1 VSALTGTHPA
11 SDLLEPA
18 ADEITHLM
26 AQGHEQGYLDIG
38 DIQEQLKD
46 VELTPE
52 QLEAMLFF
60 LHDQGVEV
68 VETRDGDTSDGRSE
82 APAAEEIAP
91 APLDVAAPT
100 GASTDSLRLYLRE
113 MGKVQL
119 LTAAEEVSLAKRIE
133 RHDMAAKRKLIE
145 ANLRLVV
152 SIAKR
157 YTGSPVPFQDLIQ
170 EGNLGL
176 IRAVE
181 KFQYERGFKFSTY
194 ASWWIKQSIERAIVN
209 QTRTI
214 RLPVHIA
221 EIVNSYMR
229 ANRQLTQKLG
239 RDPSPEEVA
248 KKMKVTVDK
257 VRSISQVV
265 RETYSLDMLIGD
277 QEEDTL
283 KDILQ
288 DTNALSPA
296 SFSDDIRRREHIDD
310 WLKQLSVSEKKVVEM
325 RFGLNDGEPMTLD
338 SIGKEFGITRERV
351 RQIETQALNKLRA
364 ITKRKK
370 IDLEGML

>member
-1 VSALTGTHPA
+1 MGERERPVDDLMDAESYREELEDKGEAEKPSANEAAESVEDSSSQRGLDAIKYYLKEIRKTPLLTF
-11 SDLLEPA
+11 E
-18 ADEITHLM
+18 
-26 AQGHEQGYLDIG
+26 
-38 DIQEQLKD
+38 QEQ
-46 VELTPE
+46 EL
-52 QLEAMLFF
+52 A
-60 LHDQGVEV
+60 
-68 VETRDGDTSDGRSE
+68 
-82 APAAEEIAP
+82 
-91 APLDVAAPT
+91 
-100 GASTDSLRLYLRE
+100 
-113 MGKVQL
+113 
-119 LTAAEEVSLAKRIE
+119 
-133 RHDMAAKRKLIE
+133 KLIE
-145 ANLRLVV
+145 KGDQEARARMIESNLRLVV
-152 SIAKR
+152 AIGKKYINRGLQFSDI
-157 YTGSPVPFQDLIQ
+157 IE

-229 ANRQLTQKLG
+229 ASRQLTQALG
-239 RDPSPEEVA
+239 RDPSIEEIA
-248 KKMKVTVDK
+248 KKMKVTVEK

-288 DTNALSPA
+288 DNNALSPA
-296 SFSDDIRRREHIDD
+296 TVSDEIRRREHIDE
-310 WLKQLSVSEKKVVEM
+310 WLQQLSVSERKVIEM
-325 RFGLNDGEPMTLD
+325 RFGLVDGEPKTLD

-351 RQIETQALNKLRA
+351 RQIETQALNKLRL
-364 ITKRKK
+364 ITRRKR
-370 IDLEGML
+370 IDLEEML

>member
-1 VSALTGTHPA
+1 MSERERPVDDLMGAESYSEELEEKDEVEKLNRSNGTSDETAEETSEGASSQKGLDAIKYYLKEIRKTPLLTF
-11 SDLLEPA
+11 E
-18 ADEITHLM
+18 
-26 AQGHEQGYLDIG
+26 
-38 DIQEQLKD
+38 QEQ
-46 VELTPE
+46 E
-52 QLEAMLFF
+52 
-60 LHDQGVEV
+60 
-68 VETRDGDTSDGRSE
+68 
-82 APAAEEIAP
+82 
-91 APLDVAAPT
+91 
-100 GASTDSLRLYLRE
+100 
-113 MGKVQL
+113 
-119 LTAAEEVSLAKRIE
+119 LAKRIE
-133 RHDMAAKRKLIE
+133 QGDGEARAKMIE

-152 SIAKR
+152 AIGKKYINRGLQFSDI
-157 YTGSPVPFQDLIQ
+157 IE

-229 ANRQLTQKLG
+229 AVRQLTQSLG
-239 RDPSPEEVA
+239 REPLIEEIA
-248 KKMKVTVDK
+248 KKMRVTVDK

-288 DTNALSPA
+288 DNNALSPA
-296 SFSDDIRRREHIDD
+296 SFSDDIRRREHIEE
-310 WLKQLSVSEKKVVEM
+310 WLQQLSVSERKVIEL
-325 RFGLNDGEPMTLD
+325 RFGLNDGEPKTLD

>member
-1 VSALTGTHPA
+1 MSERERSVDDLMGAEPYGEEREEKEERVNTAEDLPEAAAETVADQKGLDAIKYYLKEIRKTPLLTF
-11 SDLLEPA
+11 E
-18 ADEITHLM
+18 
-26 AQGHEQGYLDIG
+26 
-38 DIQEQLKD
+38 QEQ
-46 VELTPE
+46 E
-52 QLEAMLFF
+52 
-60 LHDQGVEV
+60 
-68 VETRDGDTSDGRSE
+68 
-82 APAAEEIAP
+82 
-91 APLDVAAPT
+91 
-100 GASTDSLRLYLRE
+100 
-113 MGKVQL
+113 
-119 LTAAEEVSLAKRIE
+119 LAKQIE
-133 RHDMAAKRKLIE
+133 AGDPNARAKMIE

-152 SIAKR
+152 AIGKKYINRGLQFSDI
-157 YTGSPVPFQDLIQ
+157 IE

-181 KFQYERGFKFSTY
+181 KFQYQRGFKFSTY
-194 ASWWIKQSIERAIVN
+194 ASWWIKQAIERAIVN

-229 ANRQLTQKLG
+229 ASRQLTQSLG
-239 RDPSPEEVA
+239 RDPSIDDIA

-288 DTNALSPA
+288 DNNALSPA
-296 SFSDDIRRREHIDD
+296 SVSDEIRRREHIDE
-310 WLKQLSVSEKKVVEM
+310 WLQQLSVSERKVIEL
-325 RFGLNDGEPMTLD
+325 RFGLNDGEPKTLD

-370 IDLEGML
+370 IDFEGML

>member
-1 VSALTGTHPA
+1 MSERERSVDDLMGSEPYSEEIEEKEEAEKSNGSEES
-11 SDLLEPA
+11 SDN
-18 ADEITHLM
+18 
-26 AQGHEQGYLDIG
+26 
-38 DIQEQLKD
+38 
-46 VELTPE
+46 
-52 QLEAMLFF
+52 
-60 LHDQGVEV
+60 
-68 VETRDGDTSDGRSE
+68 
-82 APAAEEIAP
+82 APAQKG
-91 APLDVAAPT
+91 LDAIKY
-100 GASTDSLRLYLRE
+100 YLRE
-113 MGKVQL
+113 IRKTPL
-119 LTAAEEVSLAKRIE
+119 LTFEQEQALAKRIE
-133 RHDMAAKRKLIE
+133 QGDQEARARMIE

-152 SIAKR
+152 AIGKKYINRGLQFSDI
-157 YTGSPVPFQDLIQ
+157 IE

-194 ASWWIKQSIERAIVN
+194 ASWWIRQSIERAIVN

-229 ANRQLTQKLG
+229 AVRQLTQKLG
-239 RDPSPEEVA
+239 REPQMDELA

-288 DTNALSPA
+288 DNNALSPA
-296 SFSDDIRRREHIDD
+296 SVSDEIRRREHIDD
-310 WLKQLSVSEKKVVEM
+310 WLQQLTVSERKVIEL
-325 RFGLNDGEPMTLD
+325 RFGLIDGEPKTLD

-351 RQIETQALNKLRA
+351 RQIETQALNKLRV
-364 ITKRKK
+364 ITRRKK

>member
-1 VSALTGTHPA
+1 MSERERSVDDMMGAEPFSEENEGKES
-11 SDLLEPA
+11 SDKESSR
-18 ADEITHLM
+18 ES
-26 AQGHEQGYLDIG
+26 
-38 DIQEQLKD
+38 
-46 VELTPE
+46 
-52 QLEAMLFF
+52 
-60 LHDQGVEV
+60 
-68 VETRDGDTSDGRSE
+68 SDGASE
-82 APAAEEIAP
+82 APAQKGLDAIKYYLKEIRKTP
-91 APLDVAAPT
+91 
-100 GASTDSLRLYLRE
+100 
-113 MGKVQL
+113 L
-119 LTAAEEVSLAKRIE
+119 LTFEQEQELAKKIE
-133 RHDMAAKRKLIE
+133 KGDQKARANMIE

-152 SIAKR
+152 AIGKKYINRGLQFSDI
-157 YTGSPVPFQDLIQ
+157 IE

-181 KFQYERGFKFSTY
+181 KFQYQRGFKFSTY

-229 ANRQLTQKLG
+229 SVRQLTQVLG
-239 RDPSPEEVA
+239 RDPQIEEIA
-248 KKMKVTVDK
+248 KKMKVSVDK

-296 SFSDDIRRREHIDD
+296 SASEEIRRREHIDD
-310 WLKQLSVSEKKVVEM
+310 WLQQLSVIERKVVEL
-325 RFGLNDGEPMTLD
+325 RFGLGDGEAKTLD

-351 RQIETQALNKLRA
+351 RQIETQALNKLRV
-364 ITKRKK
+364 ITKRKH
-370 IDLEGML
+370 IDFEEMLL

>member
-1 VSALTGTHPA
+1 MSERERPVDDMMGTDSYGGEAEEKEPDEKASSRDTESDSEGSSAHKGLDAIKYYLKEIRKTPLLTF
-11 SDLLEPA
+11 D
-18 ADEITHLM
+18 
-26 AQGHEQGYLDIG
+26 
-38 DIQEQLKD
+38 QEQ
-46 VELTPE
+46 E
-52 QLEAMLFF
+52 
-60 LHDQGVEV
+60 
-68 VETRDGDTSDGRSE
+68 
-82 APAAEEIAP
+82 
-91 APLDVAAPT
+91 
-100 GASTDSLRLYLRE
+100 
-113 MGKVQL
+113 
-119 LTAAEEVSLAKRIE
+119 LAKKIE
-133 RHDMAAKRKLIE
+133 KGDQDARAKMIE
-145 ANLRLVV
+145 SNLRLVV
-152 SIAKR
+152 AIGKKYINRGLQFSDI
-157 YTGSPVPFQDLIQ
+157 IE

-229 ANRQLTQKLG
+229 ATRQLTQSLG
-239 RDPSPEEVA
+239 RDPQIEEVA

-288 DTNALSPA
+288 DNNALSPA
-296 SFSDDIRRREHIDD
+296 SVSDDIRRREHIDD
-310 WLKQLSVSEKKVVEM
+310 WLQQLSVSEKKVVEM
-325 RFGLNDGEPMTLD
+325 RFGLVDGEPKTLD

-351 RQIETQALNKLRA
+351 RQIETQALNKLRV

>member
-1 VSALTGTHPA
+1 MSERERSVDDLMGGPFGDENEEKENRVTSAEDSSGAEAEADSGQKGLDAIKYYLKEIRKTPLLTF
-11 SDLLEPA
+11 E
-18 ADEITHLM
+18 
-26 AQGHEQGYLDIG
+26 
-38 DIQEQLKD
+38 QEQ
-46 VELTPE
+46 E
-52 QLEAMLFF
+52 
-60 LHDQGVEV
+60 
-68 VETRDGDTSDGRSE
+68 
-82 APAAEEIAP
+82 
-91 APLDVAAPT
+91 
-100 GASTDSLRLYLRE
+100 
-113 MGKVQL
+113 
-119 LTAAEEVSLAKRIE
+119 LAKRIE
-133 RHDMAAKRKLIE
+133 QGDTDARAKMIE

-152 SIAKR
+152 AIGKKYINRGLQFSDI
-157 YTGSPVPFQDLIQ
+157 IE

-194 ASWWIKQSIERAIVN
+194 ASWWIKQAIERAIVN

-229 ANRQLTQKLG
+229 ATRQLTQTLG
-239 RDPSPEEVA
+239 REPTIEEIA
-248 KKMKVTVDK
+248 KKMKVTEEK

-288 DTNALSPA
+288 DNNALSPA
-296 SFSDDIRRREHIDD
+296 TVSDEIRRREHIDE
-310 WLKQLSVSEKKVVEM
+310 WLQQLSVSERKVIEL
-325 RFGLNDGEPMTLD
+325 RFGLLDGEPKTLD

-370 IDLEGML
+370 IDFEGMI

>member
-1 VSALTGTHPA
+1 MNEQERPVDDLMDAGSFSEEPEEKGEPEKTGDVGKETEDVSSQRGLDAIKYYLKEIRKTPLLTF
-11 SDLLEPA
+11 E
-18 ADEITHLM
+18 
-26 AQGHEQGYLDIG
+26 
-38 DIQEQLKD
+38 QEQ
-46 VELTPE
+46 E
-52 QLEAMLFF
+52 
-60 LHDQGVEV
+60 
-68 VETRDGDTSDGRSE
+68 
-82 APAAEEIAP
+82 
-91 APLDVAAPT
+91 
-100 GASTDSLRLYLRE
+100 
-113 MGKVQL
+113 
-119 LTAAEEVSLAKRIE
+119 LAKRIE
-133 RHDMAAKRKLIE
+133 KGDLEARAKMIE

-152 SIAKR
+152 AIGKKYINRGLQFSDI
-157 YTGSPVPFQDLIQ
+157 IE

-221 EIVNSYMR
+221 EIVNTYTR
-229 ANRQLTQKLG
+229 AMRQLTQSLG
-239 RDPSPEEVA
+239 REPSIEEIA
-248 KKMKVTVDK
+248 KKMKSTVEK

-288 DTNALSPA
+288 DNNALSPA
-296 SFSDDIRRREHIDD
+296 TVSDEIRRREHIDE
-310 WLKQLSVSEKKVVEM
+310 WLNQLSVSERKVIEM
-325 RFGLNDGEPMTLD
+325 RFGLVDGEPRTLD
-338 SIGKEFGITRERV
+338 NIGKEFGITRERV
-351 RQIETQALNKLRA
+351 RQIETQALNKLRI
-364 ITKRKK
+364 ITRRKK

>member
-1 VSALTGTHPA
+1 MSERERRVDDLMGLESDREEPGEKNEADKSTTTEDGSTERASEGASAQKGLDAIKYYLKEIRKTPLLTF
-11 SDLLEPA
+11 E
-18 ADEITHLM
+18 
-26 AQGHEQGYLDIG
+26 
-38 DIQEQLKD
+38 QEQ
-46 VELTPE
+46 E
-52 QLEAMLFF
+52 
-60 LHDQGVEV
+60 
-68 VETRDGDTSDGRSE
+68 
-82 APAAEEIAP
+82 
-91 APLDVAAPT
+91 
-100 GASTDSLRLYLRE
+100 
-113 MGKVQL
+113 
-119 LTAAEEVSLAKRIE
+119 LAKRIE
-133 RHDMAAKRKLIE
+133 QGDQEARAKMIE

-152 SIAKR
+152 AIGKKYINRGLQFSDI
-157 YTGSPVPFQDLIQ
+157 IE

-181 KFQYERGFKFSTY
+181 KFQYQRGFKFSTY

-229 ANRQLTQKLG
+229 AVRQLTQSLG
-239 RDPSPEEVA
+239 RDPQPEEIA
-248 KKMKVTVDK
+248 KKMKVTVEK

-288 DTNALSPA
+288 DNNAVSPA
-296 SFSDDIRRREHIDD
+296 SISDEIRRREHIDD
-310 WLKQLSVSEKKVVEM
+310 WLLQLSVSERKVIEM
-325 RFGLNDGEPMTLD
+325 RFGLLDGEPKTLD
-338 SIGKEFGITRERV
+338 SIGKDFGITRERV
-351 RQIETQALNKLRA
+351 RQIETQALNKLRV

>member
-1 VSALTGTHPA
+1 MSERERSVDDVMGAGPYGERTDEDSEEREEKVSSAEGSSETASESAGQKGLDAIKYYLKEIRKTPLLTF
-11 SDLLEPA
+11 D
-18 ADEITHLM
+18 
-26 AQGHEQGYLDIG
+26 
-38 DIQEQLKD
+38 QEQ
-46 VELTPE
+46 E
-52 QLEAMLFF
+52 
-60 LHDQGVEV
+60 
-68 VETRDGDTSDGRSE
+68 
-82 APAAEEIAP
+82 
-91 APLDVAAPT
+91 
-100 GASTDSLRLYLRE
+100 
-113 MGKVQL
+113 
-119 LTAAEEVSLAKRIE
+119 LAKRIAQGDQE
-133 RHDMAAKRKLIE
+133 ARAKMIE

-152 SIAKR
+152 AIGKKYINRGLQFSDI
-157 YTGSPVPFQDLIQ
+157 IE

-181 KFQYERGFKFSTY
+181 KFQYQRGFKFSTY
-194 ASWWIKQSIERAIVN
+194 ASWWIKQAIERAIVN

-221 EIVNSYMR
+221 EIVNSYLR
-229 ANRQLTQKLG
+229 ATRQLTQSLG
-239 RDPSPEEVA
+239 RDPQIEEIA
-248 KKMKVTVDK
+248 KKMKVTVEK

-288 DTNALSPA
+288 DSNAISPA
-296 SFSDDIRRREHIDD
+296 SFSDEIRRREHIDE
-310 WLKQLSVSEKKVVEM
+310 WLQQLSVSERKVIEM
-325 RFGLNDGEPMTLD
+325 RFGLVDGEPRTLD
-338 SIGKEFGITRERV
+338 NIGKEFGITRERV

>member
-1 VSALTGTHPA
+1 MSERERSVDDVMGPKSYSDELEEKDEQEKLNQKDEQGGDTEGGSSQKGLDAIKYYLKEIRKTPLLTFEQEQ
-11 SDLLEPA
+11 DLA
-18 ADEITHLM
+18 KKI
-26 AQGHEQGYLDIG
+26 AQG
-38 DIQEQLKD
+38 
-46 VELTPE
+46 
-52 QLEAMLFF
+52 
-60 LHDQGVEV
+60 
-68 VETRDGDTSDGRSE
+68 DGDAR
-82 APAAEEIAP
+82 A
-91 APLDVAAPT
+91 
-100 GASTDSLRLYLRE
+100 R
-113 MGKVQL
+113 M
-119 LTAAEEVSLAKRIE
+119 
-133 RHDMAAKRKLIE
+133 IE

-152 SIAKR
+152 AIGKKYINR
-157 YTGSPVPFQDLIQ
+157 GLPFSDIIE

-229 ANRQLTQKLG
+229 ATRQLTQKLG
-239 RDPSPEEVA
+239 RDPSIEEIA
-248 KKMKVTVDK
+248 KKMKVTIDK

-288 DTNALSPA
+288 DNNALSPA
-296 SFSDDIRRREHIDD
+296 SFSDDIRRREHIDE
-310 WLKQLSVSEKKVVEM
+310 WLRHLSVSEKKVVEM

-364 ITKRKK
+364 ITKRRK

>member
-1 VSALTGTHPA
+1 MSERERSVDDLMGAGPYGEGTDEDREEREEKVSTAEGSSETASESESAGQKGLDAIKYYLKEIRKTPLLTF
-11 SDLLEPA
+11 D
-18 ADEITHLM
+18 
-26 AQGHEQGYLDIG
+26 
-38 DIQEQLKD
+38 QEQ
-46 VELTPE
+46 E
-52 QLEAMLFF
+52 
-60 LHDQGVEV
+60 
-68 VETRDGDTSDGRSE
+68 
-82 APAAEEIAP
+82 
-91 APLDVAAPT
+91 
-100 GASTDSLRLYLRE
+100 
-113 MGKVQL
+113 
-119 LTAAEEVSLAKRIE
+119 LAKRIAQGDQE
-133 RHDMAAKRKLIE
+133 ARAKMIE

-152 SIAKR
+152 AIGKKYINRGLQFSDI
-157 YTGSPVPFQDLIQ
+157 IE

-181 KFQYERGFKFSTY
+181 KFQYQRGFKFSTY
-194 ASWWIKQSIERAIVN
+194 ASWWIKQAIERAIVN

-221 EIVNSYMR
+221 EIVNSYLR
-229 ANRQLTQKLG
+229 ATRQLTQSLG
-239 RDPSPEEVA
+239 RDPQIEEIA
-248 KKMKVTVDK
+248 KKMKVTVEK

-288 DTNALSPA
+288 DSNAISPA
-296 SFSDDIRRREHIDD
+296 SFSDEIRRREHIDE
-310 WLKQLSVSEKKVVEM
+310 WLQQLSVSERKVIEM
-325 RFGLNDGEPMTLD
+325 RFGLVDGEPRTLD
-338 SIGKEFGITRERV
+338 NIGKEFGITRERV

>member
-1 VSALTGTHPA
+1 MNERERSVD
-11 SDLLEPA
+11 DLMGAEPYGEENEEKEEESRGSSTEESSEAA
-18 ADEITHLM
+18 ADSGSGQKGLDAIKYYLKEIRKTPLLTF
-26 AQGHEQGYLDIG
+26 E
-38 DIQEQLKD
+38 QEQ
-46 VELTPE
+46 E
-52 QLEAMLFF
+52 
-60 LHDQGVEV
+60 
-68 VETRDGDTSDGRSE
+68 
-82 APAAEEIAP
+82 
-91 APLDVAAPT
+91 
-100 GASTDSLRLYLRE
+100 
-113 MGKVQL
+113 
-119 LTAAEEVSLAKRIE
+119 LAKRIAQGDQE
-133 RHDMAAKRKLIE
+133 ARAKMIE

-152 SIAKR
+152 AIGKKYINRGLQFSDI
-157 YTGSPVPFQDLIQ
+157 IE

-181 KFQYERGFKFSTY
+181 KFQYQRGFKFSTY
-194 ASWWIKQSIERAIVN
+194 ASWWIKQAIERAIVN

-221 EIVNSYMR
+221 EIVNSYLR
-229 ANRQLTQKLG
+229 ATRQLTQSLG
-239 RDPSPEEVA
+239 RDPQIEEIA
-248 KKMKVTVDK
+248 KKMKVPVEK

-288 DTNALSPA
+288 DNNALSPA
-296 SFSDDIRRREHIDD
+296 TFSDEIRRREYIDE
-310 WLKQLSVSEKKVVEM
+310 WLQQLSVSERKVIEM
-325 RFGLNDGEPMTLD
+325 RFGFVDGEPKTLD

-370 IDLEGML
+370 IDLEEML

>member
-1 VSALTGTHPA
+1 MSERERPVDDLMGSGPYSEETGEKEETDRPRSGHGAEDGESAQKGLDAIKYYLKEIRKTPLLTF
-11 SDLLEPA
+11 E
-18 ADEITHLM
+18 
-26 AQGHEQGYLDIG
+26 
-38 DIQEQLKD
+38 QEQ
-46 VELTPE
+46 E
-52 QLEAMLFF
+52 
-60 LHDQGVEV
+60 
-68 VETRDGDTSDGRSE
+68 
-82 APAAEEIAP
+82 
-91 APLDVAAPT
+91 
-100 GASTDSLRLYLRE
+100 
-113 MGKVQL
+113 
-119 LTAAEEVSLAKRIE
+119 LAKRIVQGDQE
-133 RHDMAAKRKLIE
+133 ARARMIE

-152 SIAKR
+152 AIGKKYINRGLQFSDI
-157 YTGSPVPFQDLIQ
+157 IE

-194 ASWWIKQSIERAIVN
+194 ASWWIRQSIERAIVN

-221 EIVNSYMR
+221 EVVNTYLR
-229 ANRQLTQKLG
+229 TARQLTQSLG
-239 RDPSPEEVA
+239 REPQIEEIA
-248 KKMKVTVDK
+248 KKMKVGVDK
-257 VRSISQVV
+257 VRSVSQVV

-288 DTNALSPA
+288 DNNALSPA
-296 SFSDDIRRREHIDD
+296 SFSDDIRRREHIEE
-310 WLKQLSVSEKKVVEM
+310 WLQQLTVSEKKVIET
-325 RFGLNDGEPMTLD
+325 RFGLNDGEPRTLD
-338 SIGKEFGITRERV
+338 SIGKELGITRERV

>member
-1 VSALTGTHPA
+1 MTEREKPVDDMMDAGSYSEEIEEKEEVEKADSHGAAETTEPGEDLTSQRGLDAIKYYLKEIRKTPLLTFEQEQ
-11 SDLLEPA
+11 DLA
-18 ADEITHLM
+18 RRI
-26 AQGHEQGYLDIG
+26 EQGD
-38 DIQEQLKD
+38 QE
-46 VELTPE
+46 
-52 QLEAMLFF
+52 A
-60 LHDQGVEV
+60 
-68 VETRDGDTSDGRSE
+68 R
-82 APAAEEIAP
+82 
-91 APLDVAAPT
+91 
-100 GASTDSLRLYLRE
+100 
-113 MGKVQL
+113 
-119 LTAAEEVSLAKRIE
+119 AK
-133 RHDMAAKRKLIE
+133 MIE

-152 SIAKR
+152 AIGKKYINRGLQFSDI
-157 YTGSPVPFQDLIQ
+157 IE

-229 ANRQLTQKLG
+229 AMRQLTQTLG
-239 RDPSPEEVA
+239 RDPSIEEIA
-248 KKMKVTVDK
+248 KKMKVTVEK
-257 VRSISQVV
+257 VKSISQVV

-288 DTNALSPA
+288 DTTSVSPA
-296 SFSDDIRRREHIDD
+296 AVSDEIRRREHIDE
-310 WLKQLSVSEKKVVEM
+310 WLQQLSVSERKVIEL
-325 RFGLNDGEPMTLD
+325 RFGLVDGEPKTLD

-351 RQIETQALNKLRA
+351 RQIETQALNKLRI
-364 ITKRKK
+364 ITRRKK

>member
-1 VSALTGTHPA
+1 MNERERSVDDLMGAEPYGDENEEKEEESRGSSTEESAEAASESGSGQKGLDAIKYYLKEIRKTPLLTF
-11 SDLLEPA
+11 E
-18 ADEITHLM
+18 
-26 AQGHEQGYLDIG
+26 
-38 DIQEQLKD
+38 QEQ
-46 VELTPE
+46 E
-52 QLEAMLFF
+52 
-60 LHDQGVEV
+60 
-68 VETRDGDTSDGRSE
+68 
-82 APAAEEIAP
+82 
-91 APLDVAAPT
+91 
-100 GASTDSLRLYLRE
+100 
-113 MGKVQL
+113 
-119 LTAAEEVSLAKRIE
+119 LAKRIAQGDQE
-133 RHDMAAKRKLIE
+133 ARAKMIE

-152 SIAKR
+152 AIGKKYINRGLQFSDI
-157 YTGSPVPFQDLIQ
+157 IE

-181 KFQYERGFKFSTY
+181 KFQYQRGFKFSTY
-194 ASWWIKQSIERAIVN
+194 ASWWIKQAIERAIVN

-221 EIVNSYMR
+221 EIVNSYLR
-229 ANRQLTQKLG
+229 ATRQLTQSLG
-239 RDPSPEEVA
+239 RDPQIEEIA
-248 KKMKVTVDK
+248 KKMKVTVEK

-288 DTNALSPA
+288 DNNALSPA
-296 SFSDDIRRREHIDD
+296 TFSDEIRRREYIDE
-310 WLKQLSVSEKKVVEM
+310 WLQQLSVSERKVIEM
-325 RFGLNDGEPMTLD
+325 RFGFVDGEPKTLD

-370 IDLEGML
+370 IDLEEML

>member
-1 VSALTGTHPA
+1 MSERERPVDDLMDAQSYTGNQEEPEEKEETEKPSSTETSEGGPAQRGLDAIKYYLKEIRKTPLLTF
-11 SDLLEPA
+11 E
-18 ADEITHLM
+18 
-26 AQGHEQGYLDIG
+26 
-38 DIQEQLKD
+38 QEQ
-46 VELTPE
+46 E
-52 QLEAMLFF
+52 
-60 LHDQGVEV
+60 
-68 VETRDGDTSDGRSE
+68 
-82 APAAEEIAP
+82 
-91 APLDVAAPT
+91 
-100 GASTDSLRLYLRE
+100 
-113 MGKVQL
+113 
-119 LTAAEEVSLAKRIE
+119 LAKRIE
-133 RHDMAAKRKLIE
+133 KGDQEARAKMIE

-152 SIAKR
+152 AIGKKYINRGLQFSDI
-157 YTGSPVPFQDLIQ
+157 IE

-221 EIVNSYMR
+221 EIVNSYLR
-229 ANRQLTQKLG
+229 TVRQLTQSLG
-239 RDPSPEEVA
+239 REPQIEEIA

-257 VRSISQVV
+257 VRSVSQVV

-288 DTNALSPA
+288 DTNAVSPA
-296 SFSDDIRRREHIDD
+296 SFSDEIRRKEFIDE
-310 WLKQLSVSEKKVVEM
+310 WLHQLSISERRVIEM
-325 RFGLNDGEPMTLD
+325 RFGLVDGEPRTLD
-338 SIGKEFGITRERV
+338 AIGKEFGITRERV

-370 IDLEGML
+370 IDFEGML

>member
-1 VSALTGTHPA
+1 VFMSERERSVDDLMGAEPYGEEREEKEERVNTAEDLPEAAAETVADQKGLDAIKYYLKEIRKTPLLTF
-11 SDLLEPA
+11 E
-18 ADEITHLM
+18 
-26 AQGHEQGYLDIG
+26 
-38 DIQEQLKD
+38 QEQ
-46 VELTPE
+46 E
-52 QLEAMLFF
+52 
-60 LHDQGVEV
+60 
-68 VETRDGDTSDGRSE
+68 
-82 APAAEEIAP
+82 
-91 APLDVAAPT
+91 
-100 GASTDSLRLYLRE
+100 
-113 MGKVQL
+113 
-119 LTAAEEVSLAKRIE
+119 LAKQIE
-133 RHDMAAKRKLIE
+133 AGDPNARAKMIE

-152 SIAKR
+152 AIGKKYINRGLQFSDI
-157 YTGSPVPFQDLIQ
+157 IE

-181 KFQYERGFKFSTY
+181 KFQYQRGFKFSTY
-194 ASWWIKQSIERAIVN
+194 ASWWIKQAIERAIVN

-229 ANRQLTQKLG
+229 ASRQLTQSLG
-239 RDPSPEEVA
+239 RDPSIDDIA

-288 DTNALSPA
+288 DNNALSPA
-296 SFSDDIRRREHIDD
+296 SVSDEIRRREHIDE
-310 WLKQLSVSEKKVVEM
+310 WLQQLSVSERKVIEL
-325 RFGLNDGEPMTLD
+325 RFGLNDGEPKTLD

-370 IDLEGML
+370 IDFEGML

>member
-1 VSALTGTHPA
+1 MSERERSVDDVMGAEPYGEELDEKDAQDKLNQKEQPDSGDDEAGSSQKGLDAIKYYLKEIRRTPLLTF
-11 SDLLEPA
+11 E
-18 ADEITHLM
+18 
-26 AQGHEQGYLDIG
+26 
-38 DIQEQLKD
+38 QEQ
-46 VELTPE
+46 
-52 QLEAMLFF
+52 
-60 LHDQGVEV
+60 
-68 VETRDGDTSDGRSE
+68 
-82 APAAEEIAP
+82 
-91 APLDVAAPT
+91 
-100 GASTDSLRLYLRE
+100 
-113 MGKVQL
+113 
-119 LTAAEEVSLAKRIE
+119 SLAKLIAQGDQDARA
-133 RHDMAAKRKLIE
+133 RMIE

-152 SIAKR
+152 AIGKKYINR
-157 YTGSPVPFQDLIQ
+157 GLPFSDIIE

-181 KFQYERGFKFSTY
+181 KFQYQRGFKFSTY

-239 RDPSPEEVA
+239 RDPSAEEVA

>member
-1 VSALTGTHPA
+1 MSERERSVDDVMGTESFRDEVEEKDAQDKLNQKEEYGGDDEGGSSQKGLDAIKYYLKEIRKTPLLTF
-11 SDLLEPA
+11 E
-18 ADEITHLM
+18 
-26 AQGHEQGYLDIG
+26 
-38 DIQEQLKD
+38 QEQ
-46 VELTPE
+46 
-52 QLEAMLFF
+52 
-60 LHDQGVEV
+60 
-68 VETRDGDTSDGRSE
+68 
-82 APAAEEIAP
+82 
-91 APLDVAAPT
+91 
-100 GASTDSLRLYLRE
+100 
-113 MGKVQL
+113 
-119 LTAAEEVSLAKRIE
+119 SLAKKIAQGDQDARA
-133 RHDMAAKRKLIE
+133 RMIE

-152 SIAKR
+152 AIGKKYINR
-157 YTGSPVPFQDLIQ
+157 GLPFSDIIE

-181 KFQYERGFKFSTY
+181 KFQYQRGFKFSTY

-229 ANRQLTQKLG
+229 ATRQLTQKLG
-239 RDPSPEEVA
+239 RDPSIEEVA
-248 KKMKVTVDK
+248 KKMTVTVDK

-288 DTNALSPA
+288 DTSALSPA
-296 SFSDDIRRREHIDD
+296 SVSDDIRRREHIDD

>member
-1 VSALTGTHPA
+1 MHGQMMMDARYGSE
-11 SDLLEPA
+11 DMLER
-18 ADEITHLM
+18 EN
-26 AQGHEQGYLDIG
+26 
-38 DIQEQLKD
+38 
-46 VELTPE
+46 
-52 QLEAMLFF
+52 
-60 LHDQGVEV
+60 
-68 VETRDGDTSDGRSE
+68 
-82 APAAEEIAP
+82 AEEEKKEE
-91 APLDVAAPT
+91 
-100 GASTDSLRLYLRE
+100 GAD
-113 MGKVQL
+113 G
-119 LTAAEEVSLAKRIE
+119 TA
-133 RHDMAAKRKLIE
+133 AAKRKSASSGLDAIKYYLKEIRKTPLLTFEQEQALAKRVAEGDQEARARMIE

-152 SIAKR
+152 AIGKKYINRGLQFSDI
-157 YTGSPVPFQDLIQ
+157 IE

-181 KFQYERGFKFSTY
+181 KFQYQRGFKFSTY
-194 ASWWIKQSIERAIVN
+194 ASWWIKQAIERAIVN

-229 ANRQLTQKLG
+229 ATRQLTQALG
-239 RDPSPEEVA
+239 REPQTEEIA
-248 KKMKVTVDK
+248 KKMKVTIEK

-296 SFSDDIRRREHIDD
+296 SFSDEIRRREHIDE
-310 WLKQLSVSEKKVVEM
+310 WLQQLSVSERRVVEM
-325 RFGLNDGEPMTLD
+325 RFGLVDGESRTLD
-338 SIGKEFGITRERV
+338 AIGKEFGITRERV

-364 ITKRKK
+364 ITRRKK

>member
-1 VSALTGTHPA
+1 MSEREKSVDDMMGE
-11 SDLLEPA
+11 EP
-18 ADEITHLM
+18 
-26 AQGHEQGYLDIG
+26 Y
-38 DIQEQLKD
+38 
-46 VELTPE
+46 
-52 QLEAMLFF
+52 
-60 LHDQGVEV
+60 
-68 VETRDGDTSDGRSE
+68 
-82 APAAEEIAP
+82 AEEIEEKSEVEKKNSEADDS
-91 APLDVAAPT
+91 ASGRGLDAIKY
-100 GASTDSLRLYLRE
+100 YLKEIR
-113 MGKVQL
+113 KTPL
-119 LTAAEEVSLAKRIE
+119 LTFEQEQDLAKKIAQGDQVARAN
-133 RHDMAAKRKLIE
+133 MIE

-152 SIAKR
+152 AIGKKYINRGLQFSDI
-157 YTGSPVPFQDLIQ
+157 IE

-229 ANRQLTQKLG
+229 AMRQLTQSLG
-239 RDPSPEEVA
+239 RDPQIEEIA
-248 KKMKVTVDK
+248 KKMKVTVEK

-288 DTNALSPA
+288 DTNAVSPA
-296 SFSDDIRRREHIDD
+296 SLSDDKRRREHIDE
-310 WLKQLSVSEKKVVEM
+310 WLTQLTVSERKVVEM
-325 RFGLNDGEPMTLD
+325 RFGLVDGEPQTLD
-338 SIGKEFGITRERV
+338 SIGKEFHITRERV

-370 IDLEGML
+370 IDFEEMV